1 MKPTIGMNLPKT
13 ILVPVDFSEGST
25 AALNYAT
32 GLAAKLDAKIV
43 LLNVIGVQVL
53 GAEYGMPVA
62 AEAIEMIY
70 DTNQKALD
78 QLVATN
84 KDKASFARTLL
95 ETGDPRTMIEAVAR
109 KLGTDLI
116 VMGTH
121 GRRGLRRFLIGSVA
135 ESVVRTAPCPVLL
148 VRMDE
153 VS

>member
-1 MKPTIGMNLPKT
+1 VKPTIGMNLPKT